1 MKYDLDLSI
10 VIVNWNVKD
19 LLQNCLVSIF
29 EHTANVKFEVI
40 VVDNASPDQSEVT
53 AMMHSQFPQVKYIP
67 NNNNLGFAK
76 ANNQAI
82 ILAQGEF
89 VLLMNPDTELRENSL
104 LRVVQHLR
112 ENEEIG
118 ICGCKILNTDHTIQ
132 PSVRSFPSLGSQ
144 IIIMLKLHHF
154 FPNMKILRNYYKKDF
169 DYNQPQEVDQVRGAF
184 FMMRKQM
191 IEKVGLLDDKYWIW
205 FEEVDYC
212 QRAKEVAW
220 QVFYLPTAEVF
231 HHWGQSFQKQE
242 RFKKQ
247 FWFNNSLL
255 RYFWKHGS
263 VFSFAILVL
272 LYPLSLLITLLLQT
286 AVKNKYL
293 AKQKVEKG

>member
-104 LRVVQHLR
+104 LRVVQYLR